1 MKGTGNK
8 NDNGVLEIGT
18 DEIVNSYQEDTP
30 GQQVEKYLSQIAQ
43 VNEERQKKHF
53 SNKYPNP
60 LKGFPYNESK
70 LDEGAMSDLFLDI
83 QQGMTAK
90 DIAKNYPVSLQQA
103 KEFLK
108 DYYSQ
113 KKKPLKMG
121 EESEEI
127 SEAFRPNPELRDVR
141 KLDKMLESAYKSMNK
156 LQNGKSLY
164 LRKCNDGIVDARRAL
179 DEYVDA
185 IESGKL
191 D

>member
-1 MKGTGNK
+1 MSGNK
-8 NDNGVLEIGT
+8 TDNGVHEVGT
-18 DEIVNSYQEDTP
+18 DEIRKAYQDDTP
-30 GQQVEKYLSQIAQ
+30 GQQVEKYLSQIKE
-43 VNEERQKKHF
+43 VNEAVQKKHF
-53 SNKYPNP
+53 STKYPNP

-70 LDEGAMSDLFLDI
+70 LDEGKMGELFLDI
-83 QQGMTAK
+83 QNGATAK

-127 SEAFRPNPELRDVR
+127 SEVFRPNPELRDVR